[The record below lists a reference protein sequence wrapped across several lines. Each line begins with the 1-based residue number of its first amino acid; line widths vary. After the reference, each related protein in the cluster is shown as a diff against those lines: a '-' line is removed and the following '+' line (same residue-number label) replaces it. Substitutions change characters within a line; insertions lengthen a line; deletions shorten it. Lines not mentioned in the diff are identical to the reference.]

1 MAGFAGAS
9 ITGRVA
15 LVPILRAGSGMLD
28 AMLDLFPDA
37 SVYHLGLFRD
47 KVSLTPTEYYS
58 KLPGTQGA
66 HTAPLQVLAHR
77 LFPFF

>member
-1 MAGFAGAS
+1 MANFTGTK
-9 ITGRVA
+9 ITGRIA

-47 KVSLTPTEYYS
+47 KVSLSPTEYYS
-58 KLPGTQGA
+58 KLPGTEGA
-66 HTAPLQVLAHR
+66 SRTI
-77 LFPFF
+77 